1 MRSVELQI
9 QSIGS
14 QMRKELFLLIVLPLM
29 FICSVPRFAQSQS
42 ELTREGPTVI
52 AAVAPVFPPIARAAR
67 AKGEVVVEVKVNPH
81 GEVEE
86 SKVVSGHPLLQK
98 VSEVAAKKW
107 KFATGEGQSKTA
119 RLVFSFGYIDNKSDP
134 EYTVRFMPPYKV
146 EMIWNPPAPGY

>member
-1 MRSVELQI
+1 
-9 QSIGS
+9 
-14 QMRKELFLLIVLPLM
+14 MRKELFPAILLAVM
-29 FICSVPRFAQSQS
+29 FICSVPMFAQSQNES
-42 ELTREGPTVI
+42 PCEGPTVI

-98 VSEVAAKKW
+98 VSEVAAMKW
-107 KFATGEGQSKTA
+107 KFAVADGQSRSA
-119 RLVFSFGYIDNKSDP
+119 RLIFSFGYVDNKSDP
-134 EYTVRFMPPYKV
+134 EYTIIFTPQYRV